1 MKYLFF
7 IIFILL
13 YLAANYYVFYRAWH
27 AIPLTN
33 IITKTIFIVF
43 AIVVV
48 FSFFIF
54 SLLDDSL
61 PVSVSSIL
69 YKVGTSWFVF
79 LLYLLLFTLLG
90 DLLRVSRL
98 VPANMMNLYSKEN
111 WMIFSLVITFLLLL
125 MSAGYLKYKNKVRI
139 DLPITVDKTM
149 PNDSTL
155 RIVAVS
161 DIHLGYGIGKDEL
174 NDWIELIN
182 KENPDIVLIG
192 GDIIDNSVRPLRYA
206 NMENDFRKIKS
217 KYGVYTILGN
227 HEYISGVDKSVQF
240 IKDAGIHLLRDETV
254 LIDSAFYLVGRDD
267 RSNPDRKAL
276 SDLMTSVDKSK
287 PVILL
292 DHQPYNLE
300 QAENNGV
307 DLQFSGHTHRGQIW
321 PISLITDY
329 MYEKSYGFLKKGDA
343 NIYVS
348 SGIGIWGGKFR
359 IGTQSEYV
367 VIDLKTK

>member
-7 IIFILL
+7 ILFILL
-13 YLAANYYVFYRAWH
+13 YLAANFYVFYRAWH

-33 IITKTIFIVF
+33 VAAKTIFIVF

-54 SLLDDSL
+54 SIVGDSL
-61 PVSVSSIL
+61 PIAISSIL
-69 YKVGTSWFVF
+69 YKVGTSWFIF
-79 LLYLLLFTLLG
+79 LLYLLMFTLLG

-98 VPANMMNLYSKEN
+98 VPANMMNLYTKEN

-125 MSAGYLKYKNKVRI
+125 MTAGYLKYKTKMRI
-139 DLPITVDKTM
+139 DLPITVNKTM

-155 RIVAVS
+155 RIVAIS

-174 NDWIELIN
+174 KDWIDLIN
-182 KENPDIVLIG
+182 SEKPDIVLIG
-192 GDIIDNSVRPLRYA
+192 GDIIDNSVRPLRHA
-206 NMENDFRKIKS
+206 NMEKHFRDIKS
-217 KYGVYTILGN
+217 KYGVYTVLGN
-227 HEYISGVDKSVQF
+227 HEYISGVDESIKF
-240 IKDAGIHLLRDETV
+240 INDAGIHLLRDETM

-267 RSNPDRKAL
+267 RTNKDRKQLAE
-276 SDLMTSVDKSK
+276 LMQSVDKTK

-292 DHQPYNLE
+292 DHQPHNLE
-300 QAENNGV
+300 DAEQNGV
-307 DLQFSGHTHRGQIW
+307 DLQFSGHTHRGQVW

-329 MYEKSYGFLKKGDA
+329 MYENSYGFLKKGEA

-367 VIDLKTK
+367 VIELKTK